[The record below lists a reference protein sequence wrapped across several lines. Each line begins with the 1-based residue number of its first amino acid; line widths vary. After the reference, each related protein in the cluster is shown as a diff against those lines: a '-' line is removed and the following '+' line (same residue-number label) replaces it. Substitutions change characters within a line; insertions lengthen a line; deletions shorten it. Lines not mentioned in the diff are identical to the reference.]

1 MALTSVESTRGQSVN
16 KTSPP
21 PANSMIIGRLG
32 GVDKRPG
39 LAEKLNLG
47 CACRC
52 KCGDHYSEN
61 EAVDN
66 SAFQNVGGPYI
77 LAGWC

>member
-1 MALTSVESTRGQSVN
+1 MALNDVELTRGQTITQN
-16 KTSPP
+16 PPP

-32 GVDKRPG
+32 GIDKRPG
-39 LAEKLNLG
+39 AVEKMNLG

-61 EAVDN
+61 EAVDS